1 MTLPA
6 ESVSVELPPAVTAP
20 GLKDAVAPEGS
31 PLAESVTVSADPLM
45 AAVEIVDVALPP
57 CTAETLLGLAP
68 IEKSLGAGVT
78 VSVTVVL
85 CVALGAVPVI
95 VTEYGPGVVA
105 APTLKVNVEPPPAVV
120 VGGLN
125 EAVAPAGT
133 PLAPSVTVSAE
144 PLVTAVEMVDVALPP
159 WTADTLAGLAL
170 IEKSLGVAVTVSVT
184 VVLCVALG
192 AVPVT
197 VTGYVP
203 GVVEDPTLSVSVELP
218 PAVIVDGLNDAVVP
232 AGTPLA
238 LSATLSAEPLVTA
251 VEMVDVALPPWT
263 ADTLLGFAAIEKS
276 DAPQLESRKLPIRVR
291 QLNAPLDGMY
301 SFVYQKVQPSL
312 GSMVIAL

>member
-1 MTLPA
+1 VPGVVPLPTLK
-6 ESVSVELPPAVTAP
+6 VSVELPPAV
-20 GLKDAVAPEGS
+20 
-31 PLAESVTVSADPLM
+31 M
-45 AAVEIVDVALPP
+45 
-57 CTAETLLGLAP
+57 
-68 IEKSLGAGVT
+68 
-78 VSVTVVL
+78 
-85 CVALGAVPVI
+85 
-95 VTEYGPGVVA
+95 
-105 APTLKVNVEPPPAVV
+105 

-133 PLAPSVTVSAE
+133 PLALSVTVWAE
-144 PLVTAVEMVDVALPP
+144 PLVTVVEMVDVALPP
-159 WTADTLAGLAL
+159 WTADTLAGFAL

-218 PAVIVDGLNDAVVP
+218 PPVIVDGLNDAVVP

-238 LSATLSAEPLVTA
+238 LSATLWAEPLVTV
-251 VEMVDVALPPWT
+251 VEMVDVALPAWT
-263 ADTLLGFAAIEKS
+263 ADTLLGVAAIEKS
-276 DAPQLESRKLPIRVR
+276 DGVAQPGSWKVPIRVR

-301 SFVYQKVQPSL
+301 SVVYQKVQPSL